1 MPSIHTVRGIQ
12 LSALSHSSF
21 ANASACYPH
30 TIVATTYSILHLLLT
45 CNAARTSATFLY
57 ELNYPILYKTA
68 YLPEA
73 LFNAAAIDPMMLT
86 YLSNGP
92 GSYTFH
98 YTKRRAINVTFISK
112 NLAVVRTPS
121 QAKPE
126 KQKDDS
132 KIASKNS
139 QEELGLKTTWQAQLE
154 HIQTN
159 QNISALII
167 TPLMT
172 YHSFR

>member
-98 YTKRRAINVTFISK
+98 YTKRRPINVTFISK
-112 NLAVVRTPS
+112 NLVAGANAVRSNTGETKRRLKDRFKEHSGRTGTEDHLTSP
-121 QAKPE
+121 
-126 KQKDDS
+126 
-132 KIASKNS
+132 
-139 QEELGLKTTWQAQLE
+139 T
-154 HIQTN
+154 
-159 QNISALII
+159 
-167 TPLMT
+167 
-172 YHSFR
+172 

>member
-21 ANASACYPH
+21 AKASACYPH
-30 TIVATTYSILHLLLT
+30 TIVATTYSILHLLLPS
-45 CNAARTSATFLY
+45 NAATTSATFLY
-57 ELNYPILYKTA
+57 ELNYPILYKTT

-92 GSYTFH
+92 GFYTFH
-98 YTKRRAINVTFISK
+98 YTKRRPINVTFISK
-112 NLAVVRTPS
+112 NLVVVRTPS
-121 QAKPE
+121 QATQE
-126 KQKDDS
+126 KHYDDS
-132 KIASKNS
+132 KTASKNT
-139 QEELGLKTTWQAQLE
+139 QEELGLKTTWQAQPE

-159 QNISALII
+159 QNISALIM

-172 YHSFR
+172 SLSFH